1 MFSNRLVKL
10 LSVFTM
16 LSIVL
21 GIIGTI
27 APAAIVDAG
36 WGWVFGTA
44 ISTIGGISMAGE
56 PMDGAP
62 LLEAA
67 RLLEESA
74 SPWALSWRT
83 PWERFQLR
91 VSSPGLSSALFLV
104 LSRGSWHGG
113 SRLSH
118 ALQGRN

>member
-44 ISTIGGISMAGE
+44 ISTIGGIFYGWRADGRSAAFGGGAVIGGISIAVGTLLAHTMGTIPIESVIAGTLVGIIS
-56 PMDGAP
+56 GAIAG
-62 LLEAA
+62 LVA
-67 RLLEESA
+67 RWVA
-74 SPWALSWRT
+74 SLP
-83 PWERFQLR
+83 RFAR
-91 VSSPGLSSALFLV
+91 A
-104 LSRGSWHGG
+104 
-113 SRLSH
+113 
-118 ALQGRN
+118 

>member
-36 WGWVFGTA
+36 WGGCLEPPSQLSVGF
-44 ISTIGGISMAGE
+44 SMAGE

-67 RLLEESA
+67 LLLEESA

-113 SRLSH
+113 SRLPH